1 MNKFSWILIIASSVL
16 FLTACSNNTDDSA
29 WVPDSPLK
37 TTFLMNKYARDDN
50 YEQFKTLLLEGND
63 EKSIKKM
70 YDTVKQSATNSSKIN
85 NFTLVTFDNGKTV
98 LVHFIP
104 AASEDGDVLIQDVI
118 ELPAEMAS
126 YIDDELNK
134 RFER

>member
-1 MNKFSWILIIASSVL
+1 MNQ
-16 FLTACSNNTDDSA
+16 
-29 WVPDSPLK
+29 
-37 TTFLMNKYARDDN
+37 YARDDN
-50 YEQFKTLLLEGND
+50 YEQFKKLLQEGND
-63 EKSIKKM
+63 EESIKKM
-70 YDTVKQSATNSSKIN
+70 YDTVKQTATDSSKIN

-104 AASEDGDVLIQDVI
+104 AATEDGVVLIQDVI
-118 ELPAEMAS
+118 ELPTEIAS